1 MTVRDVLEKIGVEVL
16 CEAGADRPVTGAVVG
31 DLLSFVMGNAPEGAV
46 WVTVVAHVNV
56 AAVAVLKDL
65 PCILLASGRDAAPDF
80 LERCRREDIAVGR
93 SSRSSFDLCG
103 ALWELGLRGEE
114 A

>member
-65 PCILLASGRDAAPDF
+65 PCILLAAGREAAPDF
-80 LERCRREDIAVGR
+80 LERCRREEIAVGR
-93 SSRSSFDLCG
+93 SPRSPFDLCG
-103 ALWELGLRGEE
+103 ALWELGLRGKE

>member
-1 MTVRDVLEKIGVEVL
+1 MTVRDVLEKIGAEIL
-16 CEAGADRPVTGAVVG
+16 CDAGTDRPVKSAVAG
-31 DLLSFVMGNAPEGAV
+31 DLLSFVMGNAAEGAV

>member
-56 AAVAVLKDL
+56 AAVAVSVWLVSKASTEQ
-65 PCILLASGRDAAPDF
+65 ILWGL
-80 LERCRREDIAVGR
+80 
-93 SSRSSFDLCG
+93 G
-103 ALWELGLRGEE
+103 AMALGVPLYFFMKKQGN